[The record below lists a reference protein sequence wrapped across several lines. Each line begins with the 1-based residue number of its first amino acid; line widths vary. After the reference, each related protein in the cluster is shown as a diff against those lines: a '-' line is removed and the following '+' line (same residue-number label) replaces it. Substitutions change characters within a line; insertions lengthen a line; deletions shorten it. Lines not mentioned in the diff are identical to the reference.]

1 MADEPTQPIGA
12 LPRNTGA
19 LALDTFQLTKR
30 FGAFTAMDSVTMRV
44 EPGTVHALLGENGAG
59 KSTLVKCVAGFQVA
73 EEGAVLIDG
82 REEHIHNPI
91 VARELG
97 IGMVYQHFTLAPG
110 MTVAENLLLAGGK
123 TPATIDWKTKRAE
136 LKAFLATTPF
146 TLDLDVTPSSLAAG
160 EKQKLELLKQLYL
173 KPRLLILDEP
183 TSVLTPQ
190 EADEVLGHVR
200 EFARS
205 GQCTV
210 LIITH
215 KFREVMAYADNVTVL
230 RRGKAVKHCSVAE
243 TSPKQLAAAMMGES
257 DAPPPE
263 LALGEEGEK
272 AALTGRAIHG
282 VKPVAADAAIS
293 LSVDKLVAQ
302 GDRGTLAVHELS
314 LQVRAGEI
322 LGVAG
327 VSGNGQ
333 RELVEALVGQRP
345 RLSGKVTVNGQR
357 YDAKREENRR
367 LKVRSLPEEPLRNAC
382 VGDLSVA
389 ENMALRDFDQAPLAR
404 RGLLR
409 FPKWRSRA
417 REWIAEYG
425 VKTQGEGAPIR
436 SLSGGNVQRAVLARE
451 LAGDINVLIAANPVF
466 GLDFAA
472 VAEIHS
478 RIVQVREKGGA
489 VLLISEDID
498 ELLEL
503 ADRIVVMSEGRIVYE
518 TDAAT
523 AERHVL
529 GAHMGGGEH
538 AHHGAVVVDASPH
551 PGPLPEGEGG
561 IQIPTSLPTAV
572 GGMRSAPG
580 AASVP
585 PKRAVFGGSGPHA
598 V

>member
-1 MADEPTQPIGA
+1 MSATSPHPIGA
-12 LPRNTGA
+12 LPASSGA
-19 LALDTFQLTKR
+19 LALDTYELTKR
-30 FGAFTAMDSVTMRV
+30 FGAFTAMDRVTMRV

-59 KSTLVKCVAGFQVA
+59 KSTLVKCVAGFQRA
-73 EEGAVLIDG
+73 EEGSILIDG
-82 REEHIHNPI
+82 REQDIANPI
-91 VARELG
+91 VARALG

-123 TPATIDWKTKRAE
+123 TPALIDWKTKRAE
-136 LKAFLATTPF
+136 LQAFLATTPF
-146 TLDLDVTPSSLAAG
+146 SLDLDVRPSELAAG

-205 GQCTV
+205 GRCTV

-215 KFREVMAYADNVTVL
+215 KFREVMAYADSVTVL
-230 RRGKAVKHCSVAE
+230 RRGKAVHHCRVAG
-243 TSPKQLAAAMMGES
+243 TSPAQLAQAMMGGEHA
-257 DAPPPE
+257 APPAK
-263 LALGEEGEK
+263 ALII
-272 AALTGRAIHG
+272 R
-282 VKPVAADAAIS
+282 KPVAADAVVA
-293 LSVDKLVAQ
+293 LKVEGLKAQ
-302 GDRGTLAVHELS
+302 GDRGTLALHDLS
-314 LQVRAGEI
+314 LSVRAGEI

-333 RELVEALVGQRP
+333 RELVEVLVGQRP
-345 RLSGKVTVNGQR
+345 RLAGKVAVMGQPYGAHR
-357 YDAKREENRR
+357 AENRS

-389 ENMALRDFDQAPLAR
+389 ENMALRDFDRPPLS
-404 RGLLR
+404 RGGVLN
-409 FPKWRSRA
+409 FPFWRSRA
-417 REWIAEYG
+417 RGWIAEYG

-472 VAEIHS
+472 VAEIHE

-489 VLLISEDID
+489 VLLISEDLD

-503 ADRIVVMSEGRIVYE
+503 ADRIVVMSEGRIVFE
-518 TDAAT
+518 TSAAG
-523 AERHVL
+523 AERHVI
-529 GAHMGGGEH
+529 GAHMGGG
-538 AHHGAVVVDASPH
+538 HHE
-551 PGPLPEGEGG
+551 PLKRE
-561 IQIPTSLPTAV
+561 PTCA
-572 GGMRSAPG
+572 
-580 AASVP
+580 
-585 PKRAVFGGSGPHA
+585 
-598 V
+598 